1 MKKRSIALIM
11 AILAVVLCFAL
22 AACGG
27 DKNTDGNATAGNA
40 SDGNAT
46 AGDVVSDYEDIAAD
60 GKMVVGMTIY
70 APMNYKDE
78 NGVLTGFDTELA
90 ELVGEKLGLEVEFFE
105 IGDWGQK
112 FIELKAK
119 NIDCVWNGMTITD
132 EALNNS
138 SVSIPYVKNE
148 QVVVMKA
155 DVIDNYADA
164 ESMKEL
170 KFVAEEGSAGEGAA
184 IDAGF
189 NCTAVQY
196 QQDAL
201 LEVMSGT
208 ADACVID
215 STMAKSMTGE
225 GTSYADLDYS
235 ISLVNEQYGISFR
248 QGSDMTEKVNDIL
261 KELAADGTLKA
272 LADKYELTL
281 ADDLAA

>member
-1 MKKRSIALIM
+1 MKKRSIAIIM
-11 AILAVVLCFAL
+11 AILAVVLCFTL

-27 DKNTDGNATAGNA
+27 NKATDGNATNGNLT
-40 SDGNAT
+40 DGNAT
-46 AGDVVSDYEDIAAD
+46 AGDVTSDYDYIKAN

-70 APMNYKDE
+70 APMNYKDD
-78 NGVLTGFDTELA
+78 NGELIGFDTELA
-90 ELVGEKLGLEVEFFE
+90 KLVGEKLGLEVEFFE

-112 FIELKAK
+112 FFELKSK
-119 NIDCVWNGMTITD
+119 NIDCIWNGMTITD

-138 SVSIPYVKNE
+138 SVSMAYAKNE

-155 DVIDNYADA
+155 DKIADYADA

-170 KFVAEEGSAGEGAA
+170 KFVAEEGSAGESAA

-201 LEVMSGT
+201 LEVVSGT

-225 GTSYADLDYS
+225 GTSYSDLDYS

-248 QGSDMTEKVNDIL
+248 QGSDMTEKVNDVL

-272 LADKYELTL
+272 LAEKYEVEVSD
-281 ADDLAA
+281 ALAA